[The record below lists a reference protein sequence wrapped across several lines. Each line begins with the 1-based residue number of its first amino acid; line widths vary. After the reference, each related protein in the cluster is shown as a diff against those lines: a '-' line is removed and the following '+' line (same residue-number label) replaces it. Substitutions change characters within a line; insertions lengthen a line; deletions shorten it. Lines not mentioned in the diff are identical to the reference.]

1 MKKIITTMLLT
12 LISVIALCQTPQYV
26 NGYRKSNGTYVQGY
40 YRTSANH
47 TVRDNYSTK
56 GNVNPYT
63 NKRGTRTYY
72 TSNNSQKTYRYNRS
86 RR

>member
-1 MKKIITTMLLT
+1 MHLT
-12 LISVIALCQTPQYV
+12 LISFIALCQTPQYV
-26 NGYRKSNGTYVQGY
+26 NGYRKSNDKYVQGY
-40 YRTSANH
+40 YRTSVNN

-72 TSNNSQKTYRYNRS
+72 FSNNYQKTYRYK